1 MIDIIGKLYTP
12 SVLDAEGN
20 VLIEPI
26 LQEGFHINS
35 TQKLLG
41 LDQHLVT
48 PENPR
53 RTFAGVSTWFY
64 TFDSEEQVKDLLNYD
79 EEVGYQPEFEETREV
94 PHKIPAV
101 DGLLLLDAMGL
112 LDKVEEYIN
121 SAQATRAEK
130 IIYQRELNWYKND
143 ALVQGLGRMLGLSN
157 TQIDELFIQASQTKR

>member
-1 MIDIIGKLYTP
+1 MIDIIGNLYTP
-12 SVLDAEGN
+12 SVLDDEGN
-20 VLIEPI
+20 IITESI

-35 TQKLLG
+35 TQKLVG
-41 LDQHLVT
+41 LNSYLVNPAT
-48 PENPR
+48 PR
-53 RTFAGVSTWFY
+53 RTFAGVETLFY
-64 TFDSEEQVKDLLNYD
+64 TFESEEKARELLNYN
-79 EEVGYQPEFEETREV
+79 EEFGYQPEFEETREV
-94 PHKIPAV
+94 PLKIPAV